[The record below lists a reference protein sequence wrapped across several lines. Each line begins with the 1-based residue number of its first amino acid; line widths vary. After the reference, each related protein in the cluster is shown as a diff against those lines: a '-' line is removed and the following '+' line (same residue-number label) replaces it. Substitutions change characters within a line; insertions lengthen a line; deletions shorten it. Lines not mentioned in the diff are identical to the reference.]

1 MRNIFAQTKDYV
13 DPPKR
18 NVFDLS
24 HSNHSTFQFGYLYP
38 VLCQPVIPGDSFNI
52 DPTFAL
58 RFLPT
63 AFPVQTKIT
72 ANLHFF
78 YVRNRNLWDKW
89 TKFIGHTHDTEFP
102 YLDGSQDCI
111 KTGGLA
117 DYLGVP
123 TTIVTSGYGTVNE
136 TPFRDMMYP
145 FSANLFRSLYLA
157 DGNDVWNFGLNY
169 SKLFGGS
176 LEEFVNSPTAS
187 SSSYNRVVTTLMKD
201 DGFTD
206 PIGSYFE
213 VFADTTFSSQGV
225 NLGTTFIISVR
236 TSQGNYARVSFS
248 CIGSIVETSASGV
261 SRIRFTLDSSTKFFD
276 YRDVGVEAH
285 VFKTQSEIVSYLN
298 GLIGDLPYDISLYQ
312 IPASSTR
319 DPQLWIPYEQPSDG
333 QILGSPYFARFDIVV
348 GQDGVRD
355 IDSDPSKNPFISS
368 NPDSIRLNALPFR
381 AYESIYNAFYRN
393 EQNDPLMINGE
404 PEYDKYLP
412 NDGSGA
418 DSFPYQ
424 LYKRNWELD
433 FLSSAVQSP
442 QQGIAPLVGVSSSG
456 DFTFV
461 HKDDNGNIGYFSAKA
476 QISADGKSI
485 SGVQLSDSVE
495 LDGLP
500 TTPIVADIPESVKRG
515 SVYTLNQMAL
525 AGISINDFRNVNSLQ
540 RWLETN
546 IRRGFK
552 YRDQIKSHFGID
564 VDFDVLDMP
573 EFIGGISE
581 PVYSSQVNQT
591 SETANDPLGSYA
603 GQLSLIASSKH
614 SIRHYCHEHGYIIG
628 IFSVIPVPN
637 YSQLLPKDFIKS
649 NYLDF
654 YFPEFSHI
662 GMQPIDYREVCPL
675 QAYRVDSDNLLK
687 TFGYQRP
694 WYDYIA
700 NVDSVHGL
708 FRTNLRNFVL
718 NRQFDTLPMLNKDF
732 LQVDP
737 SQLND
742 IFTVDDVSDKILGQ
756 IQFNI
761 TAKRPIPRFG
771 IPRLE

>member
-38 VLCQPVIPGDSFNI
+38 VLCQPVIPGDSFDI

-123 TTIVTSGYGTVNE
+123 TTVVGDFSTSGLLRYPSLLHRTSSDSFLSFTTSDSTIVNRAEFGSDLKDVLVPNGTNVKTVGFISTISNSIGFDFLPSYFTVSYENSILSYISDNE
-136 TPFRDMMYP
+136 FKILFSVRDNDESVLVAYVP
-145 FSANLFRSLYLA
+145 VIGVASADGKNIIFNIPLDGWEFSDGSSTESFQSFQDLRQRFNTLLDGKEFDVTFESRISSNLYNTLLFRVSI
-157 DGNDVWNFGLNY
+157 
-169 SKLFGGS
+169 
-176 LEEFVNSPTAS
+176 SPT
-187 SSSYNRVVTTLMKD
+187 
-201 DGFTD
+201 
-206 PIGSYFE
+206 GSYSGGFN
-213 VFADTTFSSQGV
+213 TG
-225 NLGTTFIISVR
+225 NLLS
-236 TSQGNYARVSFS
+236 
-248 CIGSIVETSASGV
+248 
-261 SRIRFTLDSSTKFFD
+261 
-276 YRDVGVEAH
+276 
-285 VFKTQSEIVSYLN
+285 VSYPSSLSQSVTD
-298 GLIGDLPYDISLYQ
+298 ISDLPF
-312 IPASSTR
+312 
-319 DPQLWIPYEQPSDG
+319 G
-333 QILGSPYFARFDIVV
+333 
-348 GQDGVRD
+348 
-355 IDSDPSKNPFISS
+355 KNPFIGAS
-368 NPDSIRLNALPFR
+368 PSIRLNALPFR

-525 AGISINDFRNVNSLQ
+525 AGISINDFRNVNALQ

-591 SETANDPLGSYA
+591 SETADDPLGSYA

-628 IFSVIPVPN
+628 IFSVVPVPN

-675 QAYRVDSDNLLK
+675 QAYGVNPDNLLK

-718 NRQFDTLPMLNKDF
+718 NRQFDTFPMLNKDF

-737 SQLND
+737 TQLND

-761 TAKRPIPRFG
+761 IAKRPIPRFG

>member
-38 VLCQPVIPGDSFNI
+38 VLCQPVIPGDSFDI

-117 DYLGVP
+117 DYLGIP
-123 TTIVTSGYGTVNE
+123 TTLVGAQTDFYSHDPKSLYRPLTDNVNYLAYGLTSSLNSLGLTPSSVFSSDSVTSLLTQPANFSSNDSFALSTYGTFWNDE
-136 TPFRDMMYP
+136 KPYSGTFNFRI
-145 FSANLFRSLYLA
+145 LR
-157 DGNDVWNFGLNY
+157 
-169 SKLFGGS
+169 
-176 LEEFVNSPTAS
+176 
-187 SSSYNRVVTTLMKD
+187 D

-206 PIGSYFE
+206 VNYLTSFVIFERLSDGTNKPLFMAWEIKPTSVSVNGEYADIRFEFTADNDYYVSGDLGNPLKFNSSSEVSQYLFNLLNGKTLGFIVSQAGIRQSKWIGSSLSVSNPNQF
-213 VFADTTFSSQGV
+213 FSQLQSY
-225 NLGTTFIISVR
+225 SY
-236 TSQGNYARVSFS
+236 S
-248 CIGSIVETSASGV
+248 GS
-261 SRIRFTLDSSTKFFD
+261 D
-276 YRDVGVEAH
+276 Y
-285 VFKTQSEIVSYLN
+285 
-298 GLIGDLPYDISLYQ
+298 
-312 IPASSTR
+312 
-319 DPQLWIPYEQPSDG
+319 
-333 QILGSPYFARFDIVV
+333 
-348 GQDGVRD
+348 GVRD
-355 IDSDPSKNPFISS
+355 ISNLSSDNPFLVD
-368 NPDSIRLNALPFR
+368 NPNSIRLNALPFR

-591 SETANDPLGSYA
+591 SESENDPLGSYA

-662 GMQPIDYREVCPL
+662 GMQPVDYREVCPL
-675 QAYRVDSDNLLK
+675 QAYGVNPDNLLK

-761 TAKRPIPRFG
+761 IAKRPIPRFG

>member
-38 VLCQPVIPGDSFNI
+38 VICQPVIPGDSFDI

-58 RFLPT
+58 RFFPT

-123 TTIVTSGYGTVNE
+123 TTLVGAYSRVQQKFSRFFLPVYQSSPVTLYGSYYGSVDGGSPLDISSVLGGRSLQSLFNKPTVN
-136 TPFRDMMYP
+136 YP
-145 FSANLFRSLYLA
+145 PDRSIVA
-157 DGNDVWNFGLNY
+157 IQSD
-169 SKLFGGS
+169 S
-176 LEEFVNSPTAS
+176 
-187 SSSYNRVVTTLMKD
+187 
-201 DGFTD
+201 
-206 PIGSYFE
+206 FE
-213 VFADTTFSSQGV
+213 GD
-225 NLGTTFIISVR
+225 IS
-236 TSQGNYARVSFS
+236 TSIRVSFS
-248 CIGSIVETSASGV
+248 SELSRSVAFSGQYLILGNVVDGEFYARVVVDIQPSVSSDYMSLTFNLSPNLSFYFYDDLGV
-261 SRIRFTLDSSTKFFD
+261 SARSFADVSSMLSSLRTALGNSFSVAFF
-276 YRDVGVEAH
+276 
-285 VFKTQSEIVSYLN
+285 N
-298 GLIGDLPYDISLYQ
+298 
-312 IPASSTR
+312 STSTNS
-319 DPQLWIPYEQPSDG
+319 WIPTRTEDSEFFNVEV
-333 QILGSPYFARFDIVV
+333 ITSFDSNYKDVSELLN
-348 GQDGVRD
+348 DE
-355 IDSDPSKNPFISS
+355 NPFIAS
-368 NPDSIRLNALPFR
+368 NSGSIRLNALPFR

-485 SGVQLSDSVE
+485 SGVQLSDTVE

-500 TTPIVADIPESVKRG
+500 TTPIVADIPEPVKRG

-591 SETANDPLGSYA
+591 SESENDPLGSYA

-614 SIRHYCHEHGYIIG
+614 SIRHYCHEHGYIVG

-662 GMQPIDYREVCPL
+662 GMQPVDYREVCPL
-675 QAYRVDSDNLLK
+675 QAYGVNPDNLLK

-756 IQFNI
+756 IHFNI